1 MSKTDLA
8 ERLSQMVDAADRD
21 GAAQQAAI
29 VRRHAADGM
38 LQSGNF
44 FVAENDALNAIYES
58 ALHAMVDHALSV
70 TAPSVVASA
79 VKTSG
84 LELESKFLGRFEG
97 ILGGSASGNASAD
110 APGLPRAFERKAES
124 SCQRRRKQRCWKTCP
139 RMAGVDY
146 SVWLERHQHRDCA
159 SGALL
164 VLDKEVSHQA
174 LASPAHSTARNRRIR
189 DHDVRI

>member
-110 APGLPRAFERKAES
+110 ASQKLLSDFRARLREKLNQAVSDAENNA
-124 SCQRRRKQRCWKTCP
+124 
-139 RMAGVDY
+139 AGKPVRGWQGWIIRY
-146 SVWLERHQHRDCA
+146 GWNGINTVI
-159 SGALL
+159 AL
-164 VLDKEVSHQA
+164 VA
-174 LASPAHSTARNRRIR
+174 LYLSWIKK
-189 DHDVRI
+189 